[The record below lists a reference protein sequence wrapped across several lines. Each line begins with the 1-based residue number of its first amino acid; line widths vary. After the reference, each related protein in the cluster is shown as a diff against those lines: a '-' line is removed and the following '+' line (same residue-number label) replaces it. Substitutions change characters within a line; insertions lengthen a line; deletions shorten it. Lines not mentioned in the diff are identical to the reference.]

1 MLQVFSAI
9 RNRWQGEVDGAGLG
23 LVRILVAASV
33 LIEMLQVWWTD
44 SITDLLV
51 TPQFHF
57 KYTLFEWIG
66 PPQGMMPAIFVGALI
81 AVAALVLVGWRTR
94 WTASLMA
101 AGYIYW
107 FLIDAANYSDH
118 AYLVCVFSVLV
129 AWLPTNRWASVD
141 AYMGREKRT
150 LVPAWRV
157 ELVRAQ
163 LLVVFFFS
171 AVWMLTGDWLNG
183 SPLIGW
189 VETRPEVPTA
199 AWLAGKTGLIVALAW
214 LVPAVYLFAIP
225 ALYSKRTRP
234 VAMVGLVLFHL
245 WDALAFEFSVSPWL
259 LTGLMLVF
267 CDPALLRRW
276 SERLVAG
283 APQWSVL
290 QMPWRGV
297 CRAGLILDRC
307 VNWFDDTPLIG
318 EARSKTVAYVE
329 PARLNAVPS
338 TFPASAK
345 LLVQAWLLVQCI
357 LPLRFVTL
365 EQKPDW
371 TELASTFSW
380 RGQHTQK
387 ECALT
392 LSAIQPSQGLRW
404 PLHPNDDFPVPQAIF
419 FTSET
424 LDEKGLAEGTL
435 KDLLN
440 APEETR
446 TARFAAFKIS
456 PEDAE
461 KIVAHYRGTLRL
473 KLSELQYD
481 QMLGRPELLR
491 QYAQRT
497 AVVLSELLE
506 EEDVSVHADLQ
517 VRLNYRPPQQ
527 MLDDAEEFNLAG
539 VKSVQELSEKLPK
552 LAERLPPT
560 SGQIVAAREA
570 AERRRIE
577 LEEDFDII
585 LDKSRGKGEP
595 KKAPA
600 ISDED
605 ERWYQEH
612 FARK

>member
-23 LVRILVAASV
+23 LMRMLVAASV
-33 LIEMLQVWWTD
+33 LLELLQVWWTD

-57 KYTLFEWIG
+57 KYALFEWIG
-66 PPQGMMPAIFVGALI
+66 PPQGMMPPIFVWALI

-101 AGYIYW
+101 AGYVYW
-107 FLIDAANYSDH
+107 FLIDAAHYSDH
-118 AYLVCVFSVLV
+118 AYLVCVFCILV

-150 LVPAWRV
+150 VVPAWCV
-157 ELVRAQ
+157 ELVCAQ
-163 LLVVFFFS
+163 LLLVFFFS
-171 AVWMLTGDWLNG
+171 ALWMLNADWLNG

-189 VETRPEVPTA
+189 VETRPEIPTA
-199 AWLAGKTGLIVALAW
+199 SWLAGKTGLIVALAW

-225 ALYSKRTRP
+225 GLYWKWTRP
-234 VAMVGLVLFHL
+234 VAMLGLAVFHL

-276 SERLVAG
+276 SDRIVA
-283 APQWSVL
+283 AVPQWSVL
-290 QMPWRGV
+290 QTPWRGM

-318 EARSKTVAYVE
+318 DARAKTVAYVE
-329 PARLNAVPS
+329 PARLNGTPS

-345 LLVQAWLLVQCI
+345 VLVQAWLLVQFI
-357 LPLRFVTL
+357 VPFRFVTL

-371 TELASTFSW
+371 TELASTFAW
-380 RGQHTQK
+380 RGQHTEK
-387 ECALT
+387 ECELK

-404 PLHPNDDFPVPQAIF
+404 PLHPDDDFPVPQAIF

-424 LDEKGLAEGTL
+424 LDEKGLSEGTL
-435 KDLLN
+435 KDLLI

-446 TARFAAFKIS
+446 AARFAAFKIS
-456 PEDAE
+456 PDDAE
-461 KIVAHYRGTLRL
+461 KIVAQYRGTLPLRL
-473 KLSELQYD
+473 SVVQYNE
-481 QMLGRPELLR
+481 MLRRPELLR
-491 QYAQRT
+491 QYAQR
-497 AVVLSELLE
+497 AGVVLSGLLE
-506 EEDVSVHADLQ
+506 EEISIHANLE

-527 MLDDAEEFNLAG
+527 MLEDAEDFNLAA
-539 VKSVQELSEKLPK
+539 VKSVQELADKLPK
-552 LAERLPPT
+552 LTEPRPQASE
-560 SGQIVAAREA
+560 QIVAAKEA

-595 KKAPA
+595 QKAPA